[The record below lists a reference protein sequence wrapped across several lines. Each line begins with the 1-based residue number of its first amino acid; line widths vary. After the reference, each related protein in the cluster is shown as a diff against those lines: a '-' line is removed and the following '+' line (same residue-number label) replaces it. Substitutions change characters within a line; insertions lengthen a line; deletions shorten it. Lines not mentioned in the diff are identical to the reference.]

1 MMEVGIHVKAD
12 YMKTYAK
19 EKLIGS
25 FYCPICNLEFL
36 YKTSVN
42 SHMKKSKKCNI
53 IRLEK
58 ELQELKNNPLDN

>member
-1 MMEVGIHVKAD
+1 MRK
-12 YMKTYAK
+12 YAK
-19 EKLIGS
+19 EKLFGS
-25 FYCPICNLEFL
+25 FFCPICNLEFL

-58 ELQELKNNPLDN
+58 ELEEAKKQKPVLKIGDLDKGIKLD